1 MYVGKCSR
9 RRIIGLWLFLFFL
22 MLQALPVLREVL
34 PEECGDRS
42 SIQNNE
48 SSYSLPSIPN
58 NGGKIKQAKH
68 ATRLAGAGEQGN
80 KC

>member
-1 MYVGKCSR
+1 MLETKDNRAVA
-9 RRIIGLWLFLFFL
+9 IFIFFL
-22 MLQALPVLREVL
+22 MLQALPVLREAL

-42 SIQNNE
+42 SIRSNE

-58 NGGKIKQAKH
+58 DGGEIKQAKH
-68 ATRLAGAGEQGN
+68 APRLAGVGEQGN

>member
-1 MYVGKCSR
+1 MLQTKDNR
-9 RRIIGLWLFLFFL
+9 AAAIFIFL
-22 MLQALPVLREVL
+22 MLQALPVLREAL

-42 SIQNNE
+42 SIQSNE

-58 NGGKIKQAKH
+58 DGREIKQAKH
-68 ATRLAGAGEQGN
+68 APRLAGTGGQGN